1 MDFLSFCF
9 DNFCIFIYVAPL
21 LCVIVCIFGLR
32 SSYSGADRQRLE
44 MDLTIA
50 GILSLII
57 YGATLCALLSPTGA
71 LFMLIF
77 SPASI
82 DYEQIILKVVRAVIF
97 MTPIIVFISNLIQF
111 IKDKTRCR
119 ARNLAITA
127 VVAIVVAVVLYWLS
141 LHSFTAE

>member
-82 DYEQIILKVVRAVIF
+82 DFKVVRAVIF

-111 IKDKTRCR
+111 IKDRTRCR

-127 VVAIVVAVVLYWLS
+127 VVAIVVVVVLYWLS
-141 LHSFTAE
+141 LNSLTAE